1 MNVLSGPCS
10 SAGHESSEKKNIGS
24 EKKHNKFGE
33 LTWFN
38 KEQDITTETQAT
50 TTESSTETSHLIT
63 ETTTDTTETIFKI
76 ICYSEII

>member
-1 MNVLSGPCS
+1 MKVRRKRILVRRKSY
-10 SAGHESSEKKNIGS
+10 
-24 EKKHNKFGE
+24 NKFGE

-50 TTESSTETSHLIT
+50 TTESPTETSHLTTESPTETSHLTT

-76 ICYSEII
+76 TCYSEII

>member
-1 MNVLSGPCS
+1 MYYLGLVLQQVMKVRRKRILVRRKSY
-10 SAGHESSEKKNIGS
+10 
-24 EKKHNKFGE
+24 NKFGE

-50 TTESSTETSHLIT
+50 TTESPTETFHLIT

-76 ICYSEII
+76 TCYSEII